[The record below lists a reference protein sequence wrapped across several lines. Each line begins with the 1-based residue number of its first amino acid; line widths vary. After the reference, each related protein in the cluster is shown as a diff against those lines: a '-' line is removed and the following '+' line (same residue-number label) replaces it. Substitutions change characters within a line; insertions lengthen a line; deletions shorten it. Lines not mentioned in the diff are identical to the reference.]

1 VISQKTLLPGNGMSS
16 GRGSSPWETAPPWAG
31 AMYEQLHIL
40 QSMIGAI
47 SRQIRTDDMATK
59 ETLDRLKADVQKN
72 TDAAAAAKDALT
84 GFVTTV
90 ADLTKA
96 LQDAISG
103 GDEAEIKAAADALEA
118 NNETLT
124 NAIPAISEAIPA
136 NT

>member
-1 VISQKTLLPGNGMSS
+1 
-16 GRGSSPWETAPPWAG
+16 
-31 AMYEQLHIL
+31 
-40 QSMIGAI
+40 
-47 SRQIRTDDMATK
+47 MATK